1 MSLKQFWKEA
11 GLAVILGMIMPAV
24 ILHIVS
30 VSSHNHAAKLPKIPI
45 STEYALDLI
54 EIPVLNADGTV
65 EDLELDTY
73 LAGVLLAEMPAS
85 FQVDALMAQAVVART
100 YALRCLDGMSKHE
113 SAAVCTDSACCQ
125 GYWPSENYIKQGG
138 KSGDVKKVSSAVRMT
153 KNLVLTYQGELI
165 DATYFSCSG
174 GSTEDAVAV
183 WGTDI
188 PYLRATDSPG
198 EEGASYYTDSVIFSP
213 EELAERLSLTPDGDP
228 AEWFGEATYTAG
240 GGVDEIVVC
249 GTLFRGTELRR
260 LLGLRSTAF
269 TVTTDSDGITF
280 HTRGFGHRVGMSQY
294 GADAMA
300 ASGSNFEE
308 ILLHYYHGT
317 QLEQYVIDKEETV
330 G

>member
-1 MSLKQFWKEA
+1 MKQFWKEA

-24 ILHIVS
+24 ILHIVAI
-30 VSSHNHAAKLPKIPI
+30 SSHNYAAKPKTAPN
-45 STEYALDLI
+45 STEYPLSAI
-54 EIPVLNADGTV
+54 TIPVLTEDSTV
-65 EDLELDTY
+65 VNLDLDTY
-73 LAGVLLAEMPAS
+73 LTGVLLAEMPAS

-100 YALRCLDGMSKHE
+100 YTLRCFDGKSKHDH
-113 SAAVCTDSACCQ
+113 AAVCTDSTCCQ
-125 GYWPSENYIKQGG
+125 GYCPQEDYLQQGG
-138 KSGDVKKVSSAVRMT
+138 KAADVKKVRSAVRMT
-153 KNLVLTYQGELI
+153 KDLILTYRGELI

-198 EEGASYYTDSVIFSP
+198 EEEASYFTDSMTFDAEEIAELLELDAGGKP
-213 EELAERLSLTPDGDP
+213 EA
-228 AEWFGEATYTAG
+228 WFGQAVYTAG
-240 GGVDEIVVC
+240 GGVDEIPIC
-249 GTLFRGTELRR
+249 GQTFHGTELRK

-269 TVTTDSDGITF
+269 TVSVEGDSITF

-300 ASGSNFEE
+300 ASGSNFED
-308 ILLHYYHGT
+308 ILYHYYQDT
-317 QLEQYVIDKEETV
+317 KLEQYRIDKEASV